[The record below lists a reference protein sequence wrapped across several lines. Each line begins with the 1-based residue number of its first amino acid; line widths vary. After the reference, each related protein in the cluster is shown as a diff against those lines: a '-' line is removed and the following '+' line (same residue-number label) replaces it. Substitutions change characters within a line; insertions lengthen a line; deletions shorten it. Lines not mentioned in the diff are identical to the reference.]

1 MYQILRSEVQNIA
14 DGNPMSIELINTL
27 PLCVKAH
34 LLSQQKSIQETK
46 MEEGEGGKEGINS
59 LEMKAAAAE
68 EEASAA
74 AAAAADDDDEKRTF
88 GFDEDGTPTSYI
100 SILKIEQE
108 DESIKYE
115 SYKISMRSVLYYF
128 LEILQQRR
136 ICEAAS
142 NNDGRS
148 RTLVNVHD
156 WLLMNCPAYKDRC
169 CFQTPPLYHTIS
181 TEETSKE
188 EEEKLSSNAVIFQWY
203 QPDIQIGLPSID
215 GFVLLGSGLD
225 DNDARLAKVTLR
237 VSSARQVCSMFSIA
251 RRGLEKAATA
261 TTDETKEAGINEAR
275 VALLNALRRAER
287 VLVNRD
293 DEIDHRPAKKI
304 VKDNDLSVNCD
315 EITIKLLESC
325 FNIDVGASDENERV
339 SEWFRTC
346 ILNQ

>member
-1 MYQILRSEVQNIA
+1 M
-14 DGNPMSIELINTL
+14 G
-27 PLCVKAH
+27 
-34 LLSQQKSIQETK
+34 
-46 MEEGEGGKEGINS
+46 
-59 LEMKAAAAE
+59 
-68 EEASAA
+68 
-74 AAAAADDDDEKRTF
+74 
-88 GFDEDGTPTSYI
+88 
-100 SILKIEQE
+100 
-108 DESIKYE
+108 
-115 SYKISMRSVLYYF
+115 
-128 LEILQQRR
+128 
-136 ICEAAS
+136 
-142 NNDGRS
+142 
-148 RTLVNVHD
+148 D

-181 TEETSKE
+181 TKETSKE

-237 VSSARQVCSMFSIA
+237 VSSARRVCSMFSIA

-287 VLVNRD
+287 VLVNRE

-325 FNIDVGASDENERV
+325 FNIDVGAS
-339 SEWFRTC
+339 
-346 ILNQ
+346 